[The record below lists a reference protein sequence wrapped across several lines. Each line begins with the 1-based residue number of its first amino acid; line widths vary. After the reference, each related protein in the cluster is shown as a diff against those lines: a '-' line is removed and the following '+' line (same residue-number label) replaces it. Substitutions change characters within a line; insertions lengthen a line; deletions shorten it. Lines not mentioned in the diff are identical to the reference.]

1 MTNPTQAVIFCGGL
15 GTRLRPITDYLP
27 KPMASILDKPF
38 LEYLLQ
44 QLSDQGVKH
53 FVLLVGYLGEVI
65 QDYFGDG
72 CAWGWEIEYSMG
84 PTEWDTGRRLW
95 ESREILDENFLLLYS
110 DNFSQFNLDKLVELH
125 RKEQVTLTLLLSGKN
140 NGNIRISSAG
150 RIEDYDKSR
159 QRQGL
164 DFVEIGYMLVERDL
178 LFPVYD
184 DIPNMPNINFS
195 EIIELLVARKQISGL
210 VINESYHSISDIDRL
225 EMMREYLKPKKI
237 ILIDRDGVIN
247 VKAPKG
253 EYIESWDAFKWID
266 DTVHSMKRLSRNGF
280 SFIVITNQAG
290 VARGMVSKAE
300 LLRIHTLMT
309 EKLKNEGVI
318 VLGIYV
324 CPHHWDDD
332 CECRKPKSGL
342 FNRIAEEYLL
352 RMDKTLYIGDDVRD
366 CEAAYNAGCGS
377 VLIANNTKYE
387 SIENKPSWIVNVNRL
402 SDAVADVE
410 LFMKGI
416 NNDYF

>member
-1 MTNPTQAVIFCGGL
+1 MTKPTQAVVFCGGL
-15 GTRLRPITDYLP
+15 GTRLRPITDHLP
-27 KPMASILDKPF
+27 KPMVPIGDKPF

-44 QLSDQGVKH
+44 QLSGQGIKRY
-53 FVLLVGYLGEVI
+53 VLLVGYLGEVI

-72 CAWGWEIEYSMG
+72 HAWGWEIEYSVG
-84 PTEWDTGRRLW
+84 PVEWDTGRRLW
-95 ESREILDENFLLLYS
+95 ESLERLDENFLLLYS
-110 DNFSQFNLDKLVELH
+110 DNFSQFNLNKLMELH
-125 RKEQVTLTLLLSGKN
+125 RKEQVALSLLLAEKN

-150 RIEDYDKSR
+150 RIEDYDKNR

-178 LFPVYD
+178 IFPVYD
-184 DIPNMPNINFS
+184 DIPNMPDINFS

-210 VINESYHSISDIDRL
+210 VIKEPYHSISDIDRL
-225 EMMREYLKPKKI
+225 ELMREYLKPKKI

-253 EYIESWDAFKWID
+253 EYIESWDAFKWND
-266 DTVHSMKRLSRNGF
+266 DTVHSMKQLSRDGF

-300 LLRIHTLMT
+300 LGRIHTLMA

-324 CPHHWDDD
+324 CPHHWDAD
-332 CECRKPKSGL
+332 CECRKPKAGL
-342 FNRIAEEYLL
+342 FNRIAEEHLL
-352 RMDKTLYIGDDVRD
+352 RMDRTLYIGDDIRD
-366 CEAAYNAGCGS
+366 CQAAYNAGCGS
-377 VLIANNTKYE
+377 VLITNNIKSE
-387 SIENKPSWIVNVNRL
+387 SVENKLSWSAGANKL
-402 SDAVADVE
+402 SDAVPDIKLYME
-410 LFMKGI
+410 GI
-416 NNDYF
+416 NK